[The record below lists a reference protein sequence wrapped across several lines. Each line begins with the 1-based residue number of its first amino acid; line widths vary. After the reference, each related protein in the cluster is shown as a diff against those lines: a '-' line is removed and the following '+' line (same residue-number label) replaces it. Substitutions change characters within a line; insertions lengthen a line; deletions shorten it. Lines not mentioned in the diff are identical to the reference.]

1 MGQNC
6 YLSLGFD
13 IHVFHPELSMFPAYA
28 TLRKRSLGDFV
39 FGAVG
44 LRLVH
49 WGSLGAWWHRRAT
62 PRLGRASPGRAPPSR
77 DTTERGLAPGDGLS
91 A

>member
-1 MGQNC
+1 
-6 YLSLGFD
+6 
-13 IHVFHPELSMFPAYA
+13 MFPAYA

-62 PRLGRASPGRAPPSR
+62 PRLGRASVAPGRAGTPQ
-77 DTTERGLAPGDGLS
+77 S
-91 A
+91 AAWRPATGYEHTVNMQ